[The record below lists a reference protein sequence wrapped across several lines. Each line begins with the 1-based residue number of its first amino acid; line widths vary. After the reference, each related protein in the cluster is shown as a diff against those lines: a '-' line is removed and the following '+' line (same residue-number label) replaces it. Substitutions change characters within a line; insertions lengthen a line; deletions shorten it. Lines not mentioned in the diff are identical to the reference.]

1 MSSSCRE
8 RVVHVPVSSDD
19 MLRAGVG
26 GWVDGSGHC
35 AIFFGHN
42 ALFDVRSHTT
52 PPSRPPRHHIDM
64 FNTLTKYSIT
74 SVTIQLGNTYT
85 INHTSGHLV
94 DMGRMAEMQ
103 RKLLEVSP
111 AGRFPRSP
119 ASVYLYSP
127 SPALV
132 CLHNRY
138 RDPLFVSG
146 ITAND
151 GSRSYGRPTHQRRL
165 VGPESLQEFHL
176 RDVSS
181 RHLR

>member
-1 MSSSCRE
+1 
-8 RVVHVPVSSDD
+8 VD
-19 MLRAGVG
+19 
-26 GWVDGSGHC
+26 DGSGHC
-35 AIFFGHN
+35 AIFTRTHQISSMSVHIH
-42 ALFDVRSHTT
+42 L
-52 PPSRPPRHHIDM
+52 PPRPPRHHIDM
-64 FNTLTKYSIT
+64 FNTLTRYSIT

-94 DMGRMAEMQ
+94 NMGRMAEMQ

-111 AGRFPRSP
+111 AGRFPRPP

-138 RDPLFVSG
+138 RYSLFVSG

-151 GSRSYGRPTHQRRL
+151 GSRGYGRPTHQRRL